1 MLPVA
6 AWLDYYRCPIAAT
19 AFLQLVRD
27 IKRMKDEG

>member
-19 AFLQLVRD
+19 AFLQLVRY
-27 IKRMKDEG
+27 IKKDEG